1 MRQTGKIIINKVEK
15 PKTKVKNVKTNLV
28 NSKSPSYCQIF
39 EFILVSIN
47 RLLIGF
53 VTIYMGWMCLRLKYE
68 DIPFHA
74 VLCTLGFVCLM
85 SEGLLSHYRGNAW
98 TLLCFRTEKSRTHWI
113 LQLTGSIIGLVGI
126 GIKCYIEEVHF
137 HTVHGLVGL
146 ATAVLLILSLLT
158 GLSALYATEMKHYMQ
173 PLCNKAFHNIWGL
186 LTFTLAMISMYT
198 AYETEIFFQ
207 HSLDA
212 ANYQDFKWL
221 IQSCIVIIWLLT
233 CYGPLWCLIYSKLCR
248 TC

>member
-15 PKTKVKNVKTNLV
+15 SPKVKNSKTNLI
-28 NSKSPSYCQIF
+28 NHNTPTNCQII
-39 EFILVSIN
+39 EFILVTIN

-53 VTIYMGWMCLRLKYE
+53 VTIYMCWMCLRLKYE

-85 SEGLLSHYRGNAW
+85 SEGLLAHYRGNAW
-98 TLLCFRTEKSRTHWI
+98 TLLCFRTEKTRSHWL
-113 LQLTGSIIGLVGI
+113 LQLIGSIIGIFGI
-126 GIKCYIEEVHF
+126 GVKICIEEVHF

-146 ATAVLLILSLLT
+146 ATAVLLLLSLLS
-158 GLSALYATEMKHYMQ
+158 GLSALYANEMKHCMQ
-173 PLCNKAFHNIWGL
+173 PLFNKAFHNIWGL

-198 AYETEIFFQ
+198 AYETDIFFQ

-212 ANYQDFKWL
+212 ANYMDFKWL
-221 IQSCIVIIWLLT
+221 IQSCIVLIWLLT
-233 CYGPLWCLIYSKLCR
+233 SYGPLWCLIYTKLCR
-248 TC
+248 SC